1 MHLAAWIA
9 FILLIG
15 LLMALDLGV
24 FHRKAHAISSKEA
37 LQWSLLWISIGVAFS
52 GLVYLIYENH
62 WDGFG
67 VNNFEAHS
75 GREAML
81 TYLTAYLIEKS
92 LSLDNIFVMAL
103 IFNYFKIPG
112 KYRHE
117 VLFWG
122 ILGALIFRGL
132 MIGGGLFLIHRFEWL
147 TYVFGIILL
156 YSVYKMIRLKDTEID
171 PRRNPIVNFF
181 KKLFPVTHELHGDRF
196 FVRKKRYLVAT
207 PLFICLLMIE
217 STDIIFA
224 FDSIP
229 AIFAFTT
236 DPFIVYTSNIFAIL
250 GLRALFFV
258 LNSMLDRFEYLEY
271 SLVGVL
277 SFIALKM
284 LFHDFIE
291 VPVFFSLTFIA
302 LMLSIGILISLRKE
316 TKSS

>member
-1 MHLAAWIA
+1 MHIAAWIA
-9 FILLIG
+9 FIALIG
-15 LLMALDLGV
+15 SLMALDLGV
-24 FHRKAHAISSKEA
+24 FHRRAHAIGGKEA
-37 LQWSLLWISIGVAFS
+37 LGWSLLWISIGLAFS
-52 GLVYLIYENH
+52 GIVYLVYENH
-62 WDGFG
+62 WDGLG
-67 VNNFEAHS
+67 IRNFEAHT
-75 GREAML
+75 GWEAML

-103 IFNYFKIPG
+103 VFNYFQIPG

-147 TYVFGIILL
+147 IYVFGIILL

-171 PRRNPIVNFF
+171 PRRNPIVRFF
-181 KKLFPVTHELHGDRF
+181 KRLFPVTHELHGDRF
-196 FVRKKRYLVAT
+196 FVRKKKYLTAT
-207 PLFICLLMIE
+207 PLFICLLVIE

-271 SLVGVL
+271 SLVGVRA
-277 SFIALKM
+277 FIALKM
-284 LFHDFIE
+284 LAHDFIE
-291 VPVFFSLTFIA
+291 IPVPFSLGFIV
-302 LMLSIGILISLRKE
+302 LMLSIGILISLYKKPAE
-316 TKSS
+316 S

>member
-1 MHLAAWIA
+1 MHIVAWIA
-9 FILLIG
+9 FIALIG
-15 LLMALDLGV
+15 SLMALDLGV
-24 FHRKAHAISSKEA
+24 FHRRAHAISGREA
-37 LQWSLLWISIGVAFS
+37 LGWSLLWISIGVAFS
-52 GLVYLIYENH
+52 GIVYLVYENH
-62 WDGFG
+62 WDGLG
-67 VNNFEAHS
+67 AGNFEAHT
-75 GREAML
+75 GWEAML

-103 IFNYFKIPG
+103 VFNYFQIPG

-122 ILGALIFRGL
+122 IIGALIFRGL

-147 TYVFGIILL
+147 MYVFGIILL

-171 PRRNPIVNFF
+171 PKRNPIVRFF

-196 FVRKKRYLVAT
+196 FVRRKKYLAAT
-207 PLFICLLMIE
+207 PLFICLLVIE

-271 SLVGVL
+271 SLIL
-277 SFIALKM
+277 ILFFIALKM
-284 LFHDFIE
+284 LAHGFIDIQ
-291 VPVFFSLTFIA
+291 VPFSLGFIVLLLA
-302 LMLSIGILISLRKE
+302 IGIIVSLYK
-316 TKSS
+316 KPADS